1 MKNIDEFPV
10 RARFPISYV
19 DMGMFNHVNN
29 VNFFRYFENARAEYF
44 NEVGIWEMN
53 KKSGIA
59 AILAETKC
67 KFLQPLVYPDN
78 LIVGAKVTS
87 VRQTSFI
94 MEYLIVSETVG
105 VAATGEGVL
114 VMYDYNTSQKTRV
127 PEEIRTAIEELENR
141 PGAK

>member
-1 MKNIDEFPV
+1 LKNIDEFPV